1 MYVSVIHRVSDP
13 QAFMKAEDE
22 AVAAGLPPGFSLPV
36 HAATHDHGVGIC
48 IWEGPSVEAV
58 RDLVEGVVGPYS
70 ENEYFEMS
78 VDGLP
83 EPAKP

>member
-1 MYVSVIHRVSDP
+1 MYVTVIHRVSDP
-13 QAFMKAEDE
+13 QGFMKAEDE
-22 AVAAGLPPGFSLPV
+22 AVAAGFPAGFSLPV
-36 HAATHDHGVGIC
+36 HAATHDHGVGVC
-48 IWEGPSVEAV
+48 IWEGPSVESV

-83 EPAKP
+83 EPART

>member
-1 MYVSVIHRVSDP
+1 VIRRVSDP
-13 QAFMKAEDE
+13 QAFVK
-22 AVAAGLPPGFSLPV
+22 AVAAGLPARFSLRV
-36 HAATHDHGVGIC
+36 HAATHDHGVGSC
-48 IWEGPSVEAV
+48 IWEGPSVESV

-83 EPAKP
+83 EQEGVMPEEGLKP

>member
-1 MYVSVIHRVSDP
+1 MYVTVIHRVSDP

-22 AVAAGLPPGFSLPV
+22 AVAAGLPAGFSLPV

-58 RDLVEGVVGPYS
+58 RELVESVVGPFS
-70 ENEYFEMS
+70 KNEYFEMS

-83 EPAKP
+83 EPAKT

>member
-13 QAFMKAEDE
+13 TGFMKAEDD
-22 AVAAGLPPGFSLPV
+22 AIAAGLPDGFSLPI
-36 HAATHDHGVGIC
+36 HAATEDHGVGIC
-48 IWEGPSVEAV
+48 IWEGPSVDSV
-58 RDLVEGVVGPYS
+58 RELVESVVGPFS

-83 EPAKP
+83 G

>member
-1 MYVSVIHRVSDP
+1 MYVTVIHRVSDP

-22 AVAAGLPPGFSLPV
+22 AVAAGLPAGFSLPV
-36 HAATHDHGVGIC
+36 HAATHDHGVGVC
-48 IWEGPSVEAV
+48 IWEGPSVESV
-58 RDLVEGVVGPYS
+58 RDLVEAVVGPYS

-83 EPAKP
+83 EPART